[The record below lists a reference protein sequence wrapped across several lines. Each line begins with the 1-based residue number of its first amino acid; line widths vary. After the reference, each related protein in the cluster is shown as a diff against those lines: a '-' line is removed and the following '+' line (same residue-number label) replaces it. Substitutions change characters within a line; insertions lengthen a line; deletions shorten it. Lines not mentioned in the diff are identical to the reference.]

1 MRLHEP
7 DGGLKMTVKKP
18 VQIDMDA
25 ALLAKIEKLAREETL
40 TKTAWMRRTLN
51 EAVKAAEQPQDK

>member
-1 MRLHEP
+1 
-7 DGGLKMTVKKP
+7 MTVKKP
-18 VQIDMDA
+18 VQIDMDP

-51 EAVKAAEQPQDK
+51 EAVKAATQPQDN